1 MASCLTYL
9 SKLLSLCSRGMHKG
23 VSLDKL
29 RMLRKKE
36 TENMSF
42 SFADDVFYVAASLGK
57 VEFDKTV
64 EG

>member
-1 MASCLTYL
+1 
-9 SKLLSLCSRGMHKG
+9 MHKG